1 VTDYTRIRPH
11 GASGGPIR
19 TFALLVLVFVVP
31 LGAEAN
37 PGAQDPR
44 VGSWTLVSAQSTL
57 DPPNKLTIT
66 SQLNRVHVVMSGE
79 THFEFTVKSDGHPMA
94 VPANPAFNQVE
105 LRKIDKS
112 QAEIKEMKDGALVAT
127 VRQKL

>member
-1 VTDYTRIRPH
+1 M
-11 GASGGPIR
+11 
-19 TFALLVLVFVVP
+19 
-31 LGAEAN
+31 
-37 PGAQDPR
+37 
-44 VGSWTLVSAQSTL
+44 SAQSTL

-112 QAEIKEMKDGALVAT
+112 LAPETVGEHCYAEAAALFLQLVEPDTFETFLTLPAYKIVT
-127 VRQKL
+127 NAD